1 MNPKKDI
8 LPLFDDFSWDIL
20 GMQRSNGIMIDVPAM
35 SKIVTGV
42 IETRAVEIIGQEYAV
57 QLPDH
62 SRQYP
67 DMTIEESGKRYA
79 VDIKT
84 AKMKSDTAITSMTLG
99 STRSYFKNPDD
110 DMGYIKHPY
119 NTYDEHWV
127 LGFLYKWNPNAS
139 SKNLVDIQH
148 VIAEEKWRLAS
159 RTYGSGTTA
168 NIGSHSSID
177 QLVSGDPLFDSEHAF
192 EQYWR
197 NQHA

>member
-99 STRSYFKNPDD
+99 STRSYFKK
-110 DMGYIKHPY
+110 MHRVKTLLTF
-119 NTYDEHWV
+119 NT
-127 LGFLYKWNPNAS
+127 
-139 SKNLVDIQH
+139 
-148 VIAEEKWRLAS
+148 
-159 RTYGSGTTA
+159 
-168 NIGSHSSID
+168 
-177 QLVSGDPLFDSEHAF
+177 
-192 EQYWR
+192 
-197 NQHA
+197 